1 MLPDLVIFMGACALK
16 LEPMKVRDIDEVVAI
31 LQPITGDSKIRR
43 RIKQHIRDGLCRI
56 MRDDINNV
64 CALALAISDGVN
76 VSLSYYWVRED
87 KRKSL
92 ASLWLFMGIFPYF
105 KDRNIYI
112 HSEDI
117 STFKEYVE
125 PTKKKNGYRFV
136 GVGNNIDPNKLSKL
150 MGKVSWVE

>member
-1 MLPDLVIFMGACALK
+1 MGACALK

-56 MRDDINNV
+56 MRDSDNVV
-64 CALALAISDGVN
+64 CALAMAISDGIN

-92 ASLWLFMGIFPYF
+92 ASLWLFMGVFPYF
-105 KDRNIYI
+105 KDRNVYI
-112 HSEDI
+112 HSEDV

-125 PTKKKNGYRFV
+125 PTKKKNEYRFI
-136 GVGNNIDPNKLSKL
+136 GVGNNIDPEKLSTL
-150 MGKVSWVE
+150 MKAQPWEG